1 MYTMSGRIRYSET
14 DRSGKLPVPGILD
27 YFQDCSVFQ
36 SEELGL
42 GVKYLAERHRAWVL
56 NSWQLEIVRLPV
68 ECEAVT
74 VETWASG
81 FDKFHGTRNFTMKD
95 QDGKFLAYANSL
107 WVYMDLETGRPT
119 RPSKEEI
126 LKYHVET
133 PLEME
138 YQPRKIRTPKE
149 WEDGEPVRV
158 KRDWIDSNHHVNNS
172 HYVKTACNELPR
184 DIFVKRLRVEYRRQA
199 VESDVLYPKTAQEN
213 DRITVALCDQKG
225 KPYAVTEFLTQKK
238 SAESQSTAGGKDR
251 WKQEK

>member
-107 WVYMDLETGRPT
+107 WVYMDLETGRPAK
-119 RPSKEEI
+119 PSEEEI
-126 LKYHVET
+126 QKYHAET

-138 YQPRKIRTPKE
+138 YQSRKIRTPKE
-149 WEDGEPVRV
+149 WEEREPVRV

-172 HYVKTACNELPR
+172 YYVKAAYNELPE
-184 DIFVKRLRVEYRRQA
+184 DVSVKRLQVEYRRQA
-199 VESDVLYPKTAQEN
+199 LYGDVLYPKTARE
-213 DRITVALCDQKG
+213 DSRIMVALCDQKG
-225 KPYAVTEFLTQKK
+225 RPYAVTEFLIQEK
-238 SAESQSTAGGKDR
+238 SAES
-251 WKQEK
+251 